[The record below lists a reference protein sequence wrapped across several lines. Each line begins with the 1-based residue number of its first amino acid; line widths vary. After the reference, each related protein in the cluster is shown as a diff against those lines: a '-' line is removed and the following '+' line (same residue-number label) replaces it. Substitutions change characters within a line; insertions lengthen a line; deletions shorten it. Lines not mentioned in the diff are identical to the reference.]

1 MSAVTGY
8 LGELFIVS
16 QHEPIFNVPTVIV
29 TAVFVLVSV
38 HVLRAVLPV
47 ETEQWLLLALA
58 FIPARYT
65 GYADQLPGGDIT
77 SFTSFASHMLVHGD
91 LTHLLF
97 NCGWLLAFGG
107 AVALRV
113 GALRTIAFAVC
124 CGLAGA
130 LAFLIFNF
138 GLLAP
143 VIGASGAI
151 SGLMGGTMRFF
162 FRAMDM
168 GGLHMLRIAPQNIPL
183 MSLRTALQ
191 DQRILVMTGI
201 WIAINLLALVG
212 IGAPGSSGGIAWEAH
227 VGGYLFGLLCFGWFD
242 VSSRNKNLHQ
252 PFLH

>member
-1 MSAVTGY
+1 M
-8 LGELFIVS
+8 S

-29 TAVFVLVSV
+29 AIASVLIGV
-38 HVLRAVLPV
+38 HVVRAVLPV
-47 ETEQWLLLALA
+47 EMEQWLLLALA
-58 FIPARYT
+58 FIPARYA
-65 GYADQLPGGDIT
+65 GLADQLPGGDVAGLT
-77 SFTSFASHMLVHGD
+77 SFVSHMLVHGD

-107 AVALRV
+107 AIALRV
-113 GALRTIAFAVC
+113 GALRTLAFAVC
-124 CGLAGA
+124 CGIAGA

-168 GGLHMLRIAPQNIPL
+168 GGLHMLRVAPQNVPL
-183 MSLRTALQ
+183 MSLRTAMN

-201 WIAINLLALVG
+201 WIAINLLAIIG
-212 IGAPGSSGGIAWEAH
+212 IGSPGSAGGIAWEAH
-227 VGGYLFGLLCFGWFD
+227 VGGYLFGLLAFGWFD
-242 VSSRNKNLHQ
+242 VSSRSKNVYQ
-252 PFLH
+252 PFMH